1 MEQPINSVHNGSNS
15 LDNLEHLLKEAEENW
30 QVLMAKDSVSALDI
44 ALPFL
49 DRTSVGMA
57 SQYPEF
63 KELERNLFNG
73 LQNVVFEN
81 FNAFNDSVAAYQVT
95 REKIGKS
102 QNIIKEINGTLEQS
116 GKDIMSNKEIL
127 KELNNNSQK
136 YEQIIETLDQ
146 IEILR
151 KKNVEIEALIDKK
164 AFYKVERLLAES
176 WDICNQYNL
185 NELESLSHIKENLEV
200 QSNNLVELVVEE
212 LHSIIYLKNIK
223 RQEETHEELKTYK
236 KIKDFLF
243 KFENNYNFF
252 DMINKEVA
260 FIDNDYEYV
269 YLLLKTLKN
278 LNSLDETLNS
288 LKSRLST
295 ELQFLFNSIQ
305 EEIKSSNG
313 KNIQVANLDMTDLDS
328 FGISDIG
335 NSVLQSFFSR
345 IFNRCCHVLEF
356 LLVTYK
362 ISEIVSENSN
372 CKLNFQFSDLW
383 DIFSAEISNLMLA
396 YISKSE
402 SSDKSQHSNDKH
414 MFQFNSLDFKN
425 TKAETFSIDLQSILQ
440 DLFPNY
446 DLKNPITN
454 SVYIKDDFSVNKTT
468 LIPPNVFNMS
478 VILNNLLQFIHLSL
492 QLVSIVANEKIDP
505 ALLCDRFMET
515 AFLPRLQHLLDGI
528 FQSLFKDGTVDTESY
543 HNVFKTFFSKVCDIL
558 NTSIIYKSEY
568 VRIILKLLNKMSSLY
583 SECFNKHF
591 GGTGKNT
598 KTVQLVVN
606 SSLRNASKIQDFA
619 AETSILLSNNFMG
632 QVTTRDFLTDEELT
646 QLIKLLTSIDRM
658 LEWLLPMRRVG
669 SSLNQDHSND
679 NDEKVDFL
687 KDKWLFLEGS
697 PISTVLL
704 TFSKDSVV
712 EFDSQVDTFY
722 KLMTDIKLIL
732 RYDLRLKIG
741 YFVSQMFLTE
751 TWLLPYE
758 RNRPSL
764 LIESLNKKI
773 LQIDHLLTNRDYK
786 TFVFQGVSSFANKL
800 FIKGASDIVA
810 LNEHGIGKLYSN
822 IIILQQVLRTLVDD
836 PDEINFSSCINYYE
850 MFKKTDKGI
859 VDQVSRGEN
868 RYSYEENAQMI
879 KLYFSEGLSKQ
890 MNTGKKMSFGAD
902 KRCEE
907 SIQAL
912 KNLYK

>member
-200 QSNNLVELVVEE
+200 QSNNLVEL
-212 LHSIIYLKNIK
+212 
-223 RQEETHEELKTYK
+223 
-236 KIKDFLF
+236 
-243 KFENNYNFF
+243 
-252 DMINKEVA
+252 EVA